1 MDNLR
6 PAMSITESFISRF
19 EGRALVMI
27 ITFGAV
33 LRAVLSS
40 AIGSIHETVFR
51 RTNGFHANHR
61 AGMGE

>member
-40 AIGSIHETVFR
+40 AIGSIYETGLC
-51 RTNGFHANHR
+51 RTNNLAANHR